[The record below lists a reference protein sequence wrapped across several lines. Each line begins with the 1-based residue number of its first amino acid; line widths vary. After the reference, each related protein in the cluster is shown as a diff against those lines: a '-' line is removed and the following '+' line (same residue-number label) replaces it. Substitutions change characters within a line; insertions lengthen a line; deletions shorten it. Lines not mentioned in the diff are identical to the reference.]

1 MSVTI
6 RGIAASP
13 GIAVAAAFIV
23 EEEGASAASGCVPVP
38 GPRLEKAASPEAEW
52 ARFAAAVAAARTD
65 LEALRD
71 RTKAELGDLKAEIF
85 EAHLSILKDP
95 ELSSEVKRLIHDEKH
110 SAAAAVRGAE
120 KTFVELL
127 SQVEDELFAARID
140 DIRDL
145 ARRLISHLEGRGGA
159 SIIALTRPSV
169 VVSAD
174 LTPSQTAQLD
184 RTLALGF
191 VTAAGSAVS
200 HSSILA
206 RSLGIPAVVGAAAA
220 MAHLSN
226 GVTVIVDGTDGIVI
240 VDPEEAELAAY
251 RQKLAAFE
259 ARRSALKRFAK
270 VSTATRDGRR
280 VELAANIGG
289 TADLVAAEENGAE
302 GVGLFR
308 TEFMYMD
315 RSTLPGEDEQ
325 VEVYRHVLSRMA
337 GKPVVIRTLDI
348 GGDKQLDCLP
358 MPAEANPFLG
368 VRAIRLCLAN
378 EGLFRTQL
386 RALLRASTAGRLRIL
401 FPMIATIEE
410 LREAKRIL
418 TEERSALEG
427 SGVAVAG
434 DLEVGVMIEIPA
446 AAVTADVLAAEV
458 DFFSVGSNDL
468 TQYTMAADRM
478 NPEVAYLHRGPHPA
492 VLRLIG
498 MAADAAK
505 RHGIWIGLCGELAAD
520 PLAAPLLV
528 GAGIT
533 ELSMGAA
540 AIPTIRALLADLD
553 TTDARRLFERARD
566 MEGDADVR
574 RLMEGA
580 NA

>member
-23 EEEGASAASGCVPVP
+23 EAEANAGKVADRAVCDRAE
-38 GPRLEKAASPEAEW
+38 SPDAEW
-52 ARFAAAVAAARTD
+52 ARYTAAATAARAD

-71 RTKAELGDLKAEIF
+71 RTKAELGELKAEIF

-95 ELSSEVKRLIHDEKH
+95 ELSAEVKRLINGERLT
-110 SAAAAVRGAE
+110 ARAAVRGAE
-120 KTFVELL
+120 KTFVDLL

-145 ARRLISHLEGRGGA
+145 SRRLVSHLEGRGGA
-159 SIIALTRPSV
+159 TGIVLTRPSV

-184 RTLALGF
+184 RKLALGF
-191 VTAAGSAVS
+191 ITAAGSAVS

-220 MAHLSN
+220 LAHLKS

-240 VDPEEAELAAY
+240 VDPGEAELAAY

-259 ARRSALKRFAK
+259 TRRSALRRFAK
-270 VSTATRDGRR
+270 VATTTRDGRHL
-280 VELAANIGG
+280 ELAANIGG

-315 RSTLPGEDEQ
+315 RSTLPGEEEQ

-337 GKPVVIRTLDI
+337 GKPVVIRTLDV

-418 TEERSALEG
+418 AEERSALEG
-427 SGVAVAG
+427 SGVPVAG

-446 AAVTADVLAAEV
+446 AAVTADILAAEV

-468 TQYTMAADRM
+468 TQYAMAADRM

-505 RHGIWIGLCGELAAD
+505 RRGIWIGLCGELAAD

-528 GAGIT
+528 GAGLT